1 MRPARFDYLA
11 PTSVADVVSVLGAD
25 DSAKVLAGGQSL
37 VPLMN
42 LRLAAPTQLV
52 DINQVAELDFLR
64 VADGDLHLG
73 ALIRHRRLEFDP
85 EVARVAP
92 ILAEAAGL
100 IGHPQVRNR
109 GTVGGSLAHSDPSAE
124 LGCALLAL
132 DAEVTVQGGTGR
144 RSLPIAELFDGFFTT
159 TLEDD
164 ELICQVRVPGTV
176 PGRGWVI
183 QEYAPRAGDFA
194 VASVAACIDL
204 APGGGCV
211 RVRAA
216 AGGVGPTP
224 IDLGSAL
231 GELVGE
237 TELSEGLLRHVAS
250 RAAEVIRPAADLR
263 ASAEDRRDLLQVLLV
278 RALPAA
284 WTRAAGSLSNGGAR

>member
-11 PTSVADVVSVLGAD
+11 PTTVTDAVAVLGAD
-25 DSAKVLAGGQSL
+25 ESAKVLAGGQSL

-42 LRLAAPTQLV
+42 LRLAAPSTLV
-52 DINQVAELDFLR
+52 DINQVTELDFVQ
-64 VADGDLHLG
+64 VADGDVRLG

-85 EVARVAP
+85 EVARLVP
-92 ILAEAAGL
+92 LLAEAATL

-109 GTVGGSLAHSDPSAE
+109 GTVGGSLAHADPSAE

-132 DAEVTVQGGTGR
+132 DAEVTVQGAAGR
-144 RSLPIAELFDGFFTT
+144 RAVPVAGLFDGFFTT
-159 TLEDD
+159 TLEPD
-164 ELICQVRVPGTV
+164 ELICEVRVPAAAG
-176 PGRGWVI
+176 GRGSVL

-194 VASVAACIDL
+194 VASVAACVDRTS
-204 APGGGCV
+204 AGTCV

-216 AGGVGPTP
+216 AGGVGSTP
-224 IDLGSAL
+224 IDISSAC

-250 RAAEVIRPAADLR
+250 HAAELIQPADDLR

-278 RALPAA
+278 RALPVA
-284 WTRAAGSLSNGGAR
+284 WTRAAGNPNGGAR